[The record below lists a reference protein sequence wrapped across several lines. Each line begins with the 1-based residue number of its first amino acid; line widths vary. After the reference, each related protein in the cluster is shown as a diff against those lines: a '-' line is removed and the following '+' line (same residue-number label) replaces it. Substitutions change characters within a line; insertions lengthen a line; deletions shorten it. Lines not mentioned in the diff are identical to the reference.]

1 MSVRV
6 IYAGTPQFAVPSL
19 DALAALPDV
28 EIVAVYTQPDRPAG
42 RGQKLAASPVKERA
56 LALGVPVEQP
66 LTLRDAAAQAQ
77 LAAYAPD
84 VMVVAAYGLILPQVV
99 LDAPRLGCVNVHA
112 SLLPR
117 WRGAAPIARAIEAGD
132 AETGITIMKMA
143 LGLDTGDMLLTR
155 ALPIQPDDTAASLH
169 DRLAALGAEALCA
182 ALPGLVAGELSGVP
196 QDDAAA
202 TYAAKLSKA
211 EAQIDWRESADLI
224 ARRVRAFNPA
234 PVAFTLWQ
242 AEPLKIWQA
251 EPVAAPSAAPGTV
264 VAVDKSGF
272 VVAAAEGG
280 VRVIAC
286 QKAGG
291 KRIAAA
297 DFARQANVLGAK
309 FD

>member
-1 MSVRV
+1 MSLRV
-6 IYAGTPQFAVPSL
+6 VYAGTPQFAVPSL
-19 DALAALPDV
+19 DALSALPEV

-42 RGQKLAASPVKERA
+42 RGQKLTASPVKERA

-66 LTLRDAAAQAQ
+66 LTLRDPSAQAH

-84 VMVVAAYGLILPQVV
+84 LMVVAAYGLILPQAV

-132 AETGITIMKMA
+132 TETGITIMQMA

-155 ALPIQPDDTAASLH
+155 TLPIEPDDTAASLH
-169 DRLAALGAEALCA
+169 DRLAVLGAEALGA
-182 ALPGLVAGELSGVP
+182 AIPGLMSGELRGVP
-196 QDDAAA
+196 QNDATA

-211 EAQIDWRESADLI
+211 EAHIDWRESADLI

-234 PVAFTLWQ
+234 PVAFTLWRG
-242 AEPLKIWQA
+242 EPLKIWQA
-251 EPVAAPSAAPGTV
+251 KPVAAPSAEPGTV
-264 VAVDKSGF
+264 VAVDKTGF
-272 VVAAAEGG
+272 VVAAAEGA
-280 VRVIAC
+280 VRVTAC

-297 DFARQANVLGAK
+297 DFARQVDLLGAR

>member
-1 MSVRV
+1 MSLRV

-19 DALAALPDV
+19 DALAVMPEV

-66 LTLRDAAAQAQ
+66 LSLRDPSAQAR
-77 LAAYAPD
+77 LAGYAPD
-84 VMVVAAYGLILPQVV
+84 LMVVAAYGLILPQTV

-132 AETGITIMKMA
+132 TETGITIMKMA

-155 ALPIQPDDTAASLH
+155 AMPIQPDDTAASLH

-182 ALPGLVAGELSGVP
+182 ALPGLVAGELPGVP
-196 QDDAAA
+196 QDDALA

-224 ARRVRAFNPA
+224 VRRVRAFNPA
-234 PVAFTLWQ
+234 PVAFALWQ
-242 AEPLKIWQA
+242 GEPLKIWQA
-251 EPVAAPSAAPGTV
+251 ERVSAPPAAPGTV

-272 VVAAAEGG
+272 VVAAVEGA

-297 DFARQANVLGAK
+297 DFARQADLLGAR